1 MQITINDL
9 LRRSF
14 RMIGVLRR
22 GFQPSTSDVAD
33 ALVSLDAMLD
43 GWATDELNLYATFIA
58 QYDLTPSQQSYTIGP
73 ATADFTAPRPNRI
86 DRANLIILSNPQ
98 QPLRKPLQIL
108 NSQGWAAIKL
118 QTVQSVIPIQLY
130 YDPTYPLGTLYLWP
144 MPTLAYQLELFTF
157 APLTGAFTS
166 GSETFDMPPGYLDA
180 VTYNLAVRLSSE
192 WQRPLRQDVVALASE
207 SLAMI
212 QRLNSQTPQMECD
225 AGVMPFGSSRTGAF
239 NRLTGDTI

>member
-22 GFQPSTSDVAD
+22 GFQPSTSDIID
-33 ALVSLDAMLD
+33 ALVVLNAMLE
-43 GWATDELNLYATFIA
+43 GWATDELNLFTVFIA
-58 QYDLTPSQQSYTIGP
+58 QYDLTPSKQSYTIGP
-73 ATADFTAPRPNRI
+73 SSGDFTAARPVRI

-118 QTVQSVIPIQLY
+118 QTVQSVIPIQLF

-157 APLTGAFTS
+157 QALAGSFSS
-166 GSETFDMPPGYLDA
+166 GSQTFDMPPGYLDA
-180 VTYNLAVRLSSE
+180 VAYNLAVRLSSE
-192 WQRPLRQDVVALASE
+192 WQKPLRQDVVALASE

-212 QRLNSQTPQMECD
+212 QRLNDQTPLMECD
-225 AGVMPFGSSRTGAF
+225 AGVMPFGSSRAGAF
-239 NRLTGDTI
+239 NRLTGDML

>member
-14 RMIGVLRR
+14 RMIGVLRS
-22 GFQPSTSDVAD
+22 GFQPSPSDVTD
-33 ALVSLDAMLD
+33 ALVSLNAMLD
-43 GWATDELNLYATFIA
+43 AWATDELNLFAVFIA
-58 QYDLTPSQQSYTIGP
+58 QYDLTPSKQSYTIGP
-73 ATADFTAPRPNRI
+73 AAADFIAARPLRI

-108 NSQGWAAIKL
+108 NSQGWATIKL

-130 YDPTYPLGTLYLWP
+130 YDPTYPLGTLSLWP

-157 APLTGAFTS
+157 QPLTGSFSS
-166 GSETFDMPPGYLDA
+166 GGQTFDMPPGYLDA
-180 VTYNLAVRLSSE
+180 VAYNLAVRLSSE
-192 WQRPLRQDVVALASE
+192 WQRPLRQDVIALASE

-212 QRLNSQTPQMECD
+212 QRLNDQTPQMECD
-225 AGVMPFGSSRTGAF
+225 AGVMPFGSSRAGAF